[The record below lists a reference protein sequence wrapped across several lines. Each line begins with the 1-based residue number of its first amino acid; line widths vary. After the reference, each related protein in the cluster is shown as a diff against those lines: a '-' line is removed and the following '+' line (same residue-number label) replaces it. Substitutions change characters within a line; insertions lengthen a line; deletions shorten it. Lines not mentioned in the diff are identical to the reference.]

1 MRRKLAFN
9 FLLLLFVS
17 ILALAQE
24 ENTYQ
29 ERVLSYD
36 RGEAVGWERMK
47 DEGAKV
53 DFVAPT
59 ELEKKYVVNILV
71 FTRKYGTNYDPEKGF
86 VNVAVVDRDLK
97 VLGRKL
103 VPLSHFADETGW
115 SEIEIDPV
123 EVKDNFSVVVYPL
136 AQEGYGVEIA
146 YSDRSTKFKS
156 YRGNPSVGFK
166 RLEGG
171 KDWMIRVTLRNSI
184 KPRRTVSVDQISGK
198 GFYFYDDGSAEGFAT
213 FQRGGAL
220 VGFRRDGLSM
230 VREVYIYAKAGGDW
244 LQRNPKFRV
253 FLLDHD
259 LRIITSTLVDY
270 AILGE
275 LPEWVVV
282 DFPDTHVKTDFYIL
296 VEPGSRPEFSMLIGY
311 DTSKRN
317 ENSLVGTVGSF
328 KKWPPE
334 LQSIAPKLNWMVR
347 LRAN

>member
-1 MRRKLAFN
+1 MRRKLTFS
-9 FLLLLFVS
+9 FLLLLLAS
-17 ILALAQE
+17 IIGLAQE
-24 ENTYQ
+24 ENAYQ
-29 ERVLSYD
+29 EKVLSYD

-53 DFVAPT
+53 DFVCPT
-59 ELEKKYVVNILV
+59 ELQKNYLINVLI
-71 FTRKYGTNYDPEKGF
+71 FTRKYGTNYDPEKHF
-86 VNVAVVDRDLK
+86 INIAVMDKDSNI
-97 VLGRKL
+97 LGRKL
-103 VPLSHFADETGW
+103 VPLSHIADETGW
-115 SEIEIDPV
+115 SEIEMEPV
-123 EVKDNFSVVVYPL
+123 EVKDSFSVVVYPL
-136 AQEGYGVEIA
+136 AQEKYGVEIA
-146 YSDRSTKFKS
+146 YSDRSTKFRS
-156 YRGNPSVGFK
+156 YKGNSSIGFK

-171 KDWMIRVTLRNSI
+171 RDWMIRVTLRNSI

-220 VGFRRDGLSM
+220 VGFRRNGISM
-230 VREVYIYAKAGGDW
+230 VREVYIYTKAEGDW
-244 LQRNPKFRV
+244 LGRNPKFRV

-282 DFPDTHVKTDFYIL
+282 DFPDTYVKTDFYIL

-311 DTSKRN
+311 DTSGKN

-328 KKWPPE
+328 KKWPAE
-334 LQSIAPKLNWMVR
+334 LQSAVPNLNWMVR
-347 LRAN
+347 IKGD